1 MTEQPLPT
9 MTPVVTRR
17 LGQALQ
23 ERLTALLKHQQ
34 EGVRL
39 DAAIA
44 RNQAWRASSVATL
57 RSIHR

>member
-1 MTEQPLPT
+1 MTEQPMPT

-44 RNQAWRASSVATL
+44 RNLVWQASPVASL
-57 RSIHR
+57 RSVHR